1 MMADKQKVS
10 RLLKT
15 ARGQIDGILKMID
28 EDRYCID
35 ISNQI
40 MASQSFLKKANGEV
54 LKAHLEHCVKEAVT
68 DGDATEK
75 LLEIESIIAKLL

>member
-1 MMADKQKVS
+1 
-10 RLLKT
+10 
-15 ARGQIDGILKMID
+15 MID

-40 MASQSFLKKANGEV
+40 MASQSILKKANGEV

-75 LLEIESIIAKLL
+75 LLKLNPLLQSCCSLSPEHSFF

>member
-1 MMADKQKVS
+1 MRADKAKVS
-10 RLLKT
+10 TLLKT
-15 ARGQIDGILKMID
+15 ARGQLEGILKMVE

-40 MASQSFLKKANGEV
+40 MASQSILKKANGEV

-68 DGDATEK
+68 NHDATEK
-75 LLEIESIIAKLL
+75 LLEIETIIAKLL

>member
-1 MMADKQKVS
+1 MIRDDKKLLT
-10 RLLKT
+10 LLKT
-15 ARGQIDGILKMID
+15 AAGQIEGIQKMLT
-28 EDRYCID
+28 EKKYCLD

-40 MASQSFLKKANGEV
+40 MASQSILKKANGEV

>member
-1 MMADKQKVS
+1 MTADKQKVA

-40 MASQSFLKKANGEV
+40 MASQSVLKKANAEV
-54 LKAHLEHCVKEAVT
+54 LQSHLEHCVKEAVT
-68 DGDATEK
+68 QNDATEK
-75 LLEIESIIAKLL
+75 LREIETIISKLL

>member
-1 MMADKQKVS
+1 
-10 RLLKT
+10 
-15 ARGQIDGILKMID
+15 MID

-40 MASQSFLKKANGEV
+40 MASQSILKKANGEV

-68 DGDATEK
+68 NHDATEK
-75 LLEIESIIAKLL
+75 LLEIETIIAKTFVVFSSDGFVF